1 MRLLHSITVCAAVAA
16 VLDAQTPTSTIFNPA
31 PSRIFGQAVLQ
42 QIGVLTATAPNLVEG
57 REFNGPQAVA
67 LDTSATPPILY
78 VADTGN
84 NRVLAW
90 KDATAFT
97 KGNFADKVIGQR
109 DFLSTSPKGPGS
121 DLSTGLAAPDALA
134 VDKHGNLYVLDAGNN
149 RILRYP
155 PPIAQTGVLLAVD
168 LIIGQK
174 DLNGISANEGQTA
187 PSAKTLAVSVN
198 GNVLRSGM
206 VFDASGNLWVSD
218 ASNNRVLRFP
228 VSVLGTKPSNE
239 PAADLVLG
247 QPDFVSTQTPS
258 TAGQSKCGTAA
269 VTSERCGNNFLVQ
282 PSGLG
287 FDASGRLFVA
297 DNLNRVVVYTPP
309 FSIGQLVSRIMGVVL
324 PTAAQP
330 VPPVINETTLG
341 VTTTSGGAIPPSGVF
356 FVGNTPYVIDTGNS
370 RILGYPSFDQWPAQ
384 ATAFSPAATV
394 VIGQTSFQTFLANQ
408 NLSQPTASTLNGPV
422 AAAFAG
428 SDLYVVDA
436 GNQRLLV
443 FPQQSGATFTS
454 ADRLLGQL
462 DFQYNSLNL
471 IEGREVGFTNNF
483 GSCTVNGAFPFSLGG
498 DVVVDSASNPPH
510 LYIADPLNNRV
521 LGFKD
526 YRKVN
531 AGSFADLVI
540 GQPDLRTALLN
551 FPTNNPTQ
559 ANNQGLWSP
568 EGLVV
573 DSKGNLYVA
582 DACNARVLRFPAPFA
597 QPGSAGMPTANLV
610 LGQTTFFGQPIRDVS
625 SQTMSSSYGLAL
637 TSNGG
642 LVVSDPLAN
651 RILYFSKPTGADF
664 ISGSSAASVF
674 GQLDFNSTTSTLLSG
689 PHLLAVDNSDQL
701 YVADTGN
708 NRIAILPDVPL
719 AGNNPPVT
727 LSITGLNSPFGVAV
741 DQSTGEIWATNT
753 NGNQL
758 LRYPKFQ
765 QLINNSTPTATIG
778 LAAPVAVSLDPFGN
792 PVTAEGINRVGFYFP
807 AIDYTNSGNAANY
820 FLSFAPGMLAS
831 IFPFPNSAFGDKTA
845 SFNSLPNP
853 LPIPTTL
860 GDVQVLVAGVPS
872 PILYASSTQI
882 NFQVPAATPTGGLQE
897 IQVVRASTGEVIA
910 SWLFRINAVSPALFT
925 VDSSGSGQIAALNQ
939 DGSVNNSTHP
949 AKAGSYITL
958 FGTGQGVVKGMPADG
973 HPTPASPLLPAN
985 SDLKV
990 FINSDFVPQGDIEF
1004 SGLAPGLV
1012 GVWQINVKI
1021 PANVPPGDVPVF
1033 VDLEGINSVLDP
1045 SGLRRTTTI
1054 RVTP

>member
-1 MRLLHSITVCAAVAA
+1 MRLLHSISVCAAVVA
-16 VLDAQTPTSTIFNPA
+16 VLDAQTPMSTIFNPA
-31 PSRIFGQAVLQ
+31 PSRIVGQSVLQ

-67 LDTSATPPILY
+67 LDTSTTPPILY

-90 KDATAFT
+90 KDATAFN

-121 DLSTGLAAPDALA
+121 DLSTGVAAPDALA

-155 PPIAQTGVLLAVD
+155 PPMAQTGVLLAVD

-174 DLNGISANEGQTA
+174 DLNGTSANDGQTT
-187 PSAKTLAVSVN
+187 PSAKSLSVTNN
-198 GNVLRSGM
+198 GNLLRSGLAI
-206 VFDASGNLWVSD
+206 DAAGDLWVSD
-218 ASNNRVLRFP
+218 AGNNRVLRYP
-228 VSVLGTKPSNE
+228 ASVLGTKPANE
-239 PAADLVLG
+239 PSADLVLG
-247 QPDFVSTQTPS
+247 QPDFVSSAIPS
-258 TAGQSKCGTAA
+258 TASQSKCGTAT
-269 VTSERCGNNFLVQ
+269 VTSQRCGNSFLIQ
-282 PSGLG
+282 PAGLG
-287 FDASGRLFVA
+287 FDAAGRLFVA

-309 FSIGQLVSRIMGVVL
+309 FAVGQLSSRIMGVVL

-341 VTTTSGGAIPPSGVF
+341 VTTSGGGVIPPSGVF

-370 RILGYPSFDQWPAQ
+370 RILGYPSFDQWPAV
-384 ATAFSPAATV
+384 ATAFSPAASLV
-394 VIGQTSFQTFLANQ
+394 FGQSSFQTSLANQ
-408 NLSQPTASTLNGPV
+408 NLPQPTAATLSSPV

-428 SDLYVVDA
+428 GDLYVVDA
-436 GNQRLLV
+436 GNQRLLA
-443 FPQQSGATFTS
+443 FPQQSGSTFTS
-454 ADRLLGQL
+454 ANRLLGQL

-471 IEGREVGFTNNF
+471 IEGRELGFTNNF
-483 GSCTVNGAFPFSLGG
+483 GSCIANGSFPFVQGG
-498 DVVVDSASNPPH
+498 DVAIDASSNPPH
-510 LYIADPLNNRV
+510 LYIADPLNNRI
-521 LGFKD
+521 LGYKD

-531 AGSFADLVI
+531 AGAAADLVI
-540 GQPDLRTALLN
+540 GQPDLRTAILN
-551 FPTNNPTQ
+551 FPSNNPTQ

-573 DSKGNLYVA
+573 DSKGSLYVA

-597 QPGSAGMPTANLV
+597 QPASAGMPTANLV
-610 LGQTTFFGQPIRDVS
+610 LGQSTFFGQPIRDIS
-625 SQTMSSSYGLAL
+625 SQTMRSSYGLAL

-664 ISGSSAASVF
+664 ISGSSATSVF
-674 GQLDFNSTTSTLLSG
+674 GQIDFNSSTSTLLSG
-689 PHLLAVDNSDQL
+689 PHLMAIDNSDQL

-708 NRIAILPDVPL
+708 NRIAIFPDVPL

-727 LSITGLNSPFGVAV
+727 LSIAGLNSPFGVAI
-741 DQSTGEIWATNT
+741 DKNSGEIWATDT
-753 NGNQL
+753 NGNKLQ
-758 LRYPKFQ
+758 RYPKFQ

-778 LAAPVAVSLDPFGN
+778 LAAPVAISLDPFGD

-807 AIDYTNSGNAANY
+807 AIDYTSSGNAANY
-820 FLSFAPGMLAS
+820 FLSFAPGMLATL
-831 IFPFPNSAFGDKTA
+831 FPFPNATFGSKTA

-860 GDVQVLVAGVPS
+860 GDVQVLVAGVAS
-872 PILYASSTQI
+872 PILYASPTQI
-882 NFQVPAATPTGGLQE
+882 NFQVPAPTPTGGLQE
-897 IQVVRASTGEVIA
+897 IQVIRATTGEVIA

-939 DGSVNNSTHP
+939 DGTVNNGTNP

-973 HPTPASPLLPAN
+973 NPTPSSPLLPAN
-985 SDLKV
+985 PDLKV
-990 FINSDFVPQGDIEF
+990 FINSDFVPQSSIQF

-1012 GVWQINVKI
+1012 GVWQINVQI
-1021 PANVPPGDVPVF
+1021 PSNVPPGDVPVF

-1045 SGLRRTTTI
+1045 SGIRRLTTI